1 MRVWFNKGFSSLHT
15 ALRLLRQGA
24 VQAGQDG
31 VVLCA
36 SGAHPQSLVALAADR
51 YWLEP
56 AGLATADYVEW
67 CLDTCRQQAI
77 DVLVPGKAVQALVAQ
92 SACFAAQGTR
102 ILAAGDAATLAL
114 LDDKARFYAAV
125 DCPPAPAPES
135 ITVHTLEEFDAAYAA
150 LAERHAEVCT
160 KPAVGVYGIG
170 FRRIRTDVSAMD
182 VLLRGMDYQIDL
194 PTLRFM
200 LGQVPRW
207 APMLVMEYL
216 PGAEYSVDCLADAGV
231 LRCAVARRKGTA
243 PGQGQCIDMRADL
256 QDACARTVAQFGLNG
271 YLNIQFRDGAHGPGL
286 LEVNARMSGGI
297 GMACLAGPNLPW
309 LGLQGFVHG
318 YEGLDTGPIANG
330 LRVGELNLATVLP

>member
-1 MRVWFNKGFSSLHT
+1 MRVWFNKGFSSLHA
-15 ALRLLRQGA
+15 ALRLLRQGPGNGTGA
-24 VQAGQDG
+24 VT
-31 VVLCA
+31 LFA
-36 SGAHPQSLVALAADR
+36 SGAHPQALVALAADH
-51 YWLEP
+51 YLTEP
-56 AGLATADYVEW
+56 AGLAMADYVDW
-67 CLDTCRQQAI
+67 CLDTCRQHAI
-77 DVLVPGKAVQALVAQ
+77 DILVPSKAVQALVAQ
-92 SACFAAQGTR
+92 SARFAAQGTR
-102 ILAAGDAATLAL
+102 VLAAADAATLAL

-135 ITVHTLEEFDAAYAA
+135 LTVRTLAEFDAAFATLSA
-150 LAERHAEVCT
+150 RHAQLCI

-200 LGQVPRW
+200 LGQVPQW
-207 APMLVMEYL
+207 APLLVMEYL

-256 QDACARTVAQFGLNG
+256 QEACARIVAQFGLNG
-271 YLNIQFRDGAHGPGL
+271 YLNIQFRDGVRGPGV

-297 GMACLAGPNLPW
+297 AMACLAGPNLPW
-309 LGLQGFVHG
+309 LGLQGFARG
-318 YEGLDTGPIANG
+318 YEGLEIGPIAAG
-330 LRVGELNLATVLP
+330 LRVGELNQATVLP

>member
-1 MRVWFNKGFSSLHT
+1 MRVWFNKGFSSLHA
-15 ALRLLRQGA
+15 ALRLLRQGPGHGTGA
-24 VQAGQDG
+24 VT
-31 VVLCA
+31 LFA
-36 SGAHPQSLVALAADR
+36 SGAHPQALVALAADH
-51 YWLEP
+51 YLTEP
-56 AGLATADYVEW
+56 AGLATADYVDW
-67 CLDTCRQQAI
+67 CLDTCRQHAI
-77 DVLVPGKAVQALVAQ
+77 DILVPSKAVQALVAQ
-92 SACFAAQGTR
+92 SARFAAQGTR
-102 ILAAGDAATLAL
+102 VLAAADAATLAL

-135 ITVHTLEEFDAAYAA
+135 LTVRTLAEFDAAFATLSA
-150 LAERHAEVCT
+150 RHAQLCI

-200 LGQVPRW
+200 LGQVPQW
-207 APMLVMEYL
+207 APLLVMEYL

-256 QDACARTVAQFGLNG
+256 QEACARIVAQFGLNG
-271 YLNIQFRDGAHGPGL
+271 YLNIQFRDGVRGPGV

-297 GMACLAGPNLPW
+297 AMACLAGPNLPW
-309 LGLQGFVHG
+309 LGLQGFARG
-318 YEGLDTGPIANG
+318 YEGLEIGPIAAG
-330 LRVGELNLATVLP
+330 LRVGELNQATVLP